1 MTAHDIAEI
10 IANLPDVSVAAPFSA
25 LKEVGGDFNM
35 PFGRDAI
42 TTGDINMP
50 FGRDAIDVSTTD
62 SHDKTTTVSDFL
74 NPDITAKAV

>member
-1 MTAHDIAEI
+1 MSDCTICDIL
-10 IANLPDVSVAAPFSA
+10 ANLPDVSVAGPFSA

-42 TTGDINMP
+42 STGDINMP

-62 SHDKTTTVSDFL
+62 SHDVEVSHFL
-74 NPDITAKAV
+74 NPQIGVN